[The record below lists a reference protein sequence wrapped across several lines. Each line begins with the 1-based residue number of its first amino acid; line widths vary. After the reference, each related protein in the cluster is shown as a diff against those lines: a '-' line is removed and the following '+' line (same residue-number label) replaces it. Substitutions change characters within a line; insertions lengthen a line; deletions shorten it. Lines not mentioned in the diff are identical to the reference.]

1 MPIILALI
9 MCAILVC
16 PIITLILFIYSL
28 RELIADKSEI
38 NKTTQSGDFD
48 DTERI
53 LIKTQG
59 LREDIKKQRTRMI
72 VTGVLGAVSWAI
84 IVTTIIHIIRIM
96 NGEISIM

>member
-1 MPIILALI
+1 MGTP
-9 MCAILVC
+9 
-16 PIITLILFIYSL
+16 ILFIYSL

-59 LREDIKKQRTRMI
+59 LREDIKNKGQ
-72 VTGVLGAVSWAI
+72 
-84 IVTTIIHIIRIM
+84 
-96 NGEISIM
+96 E